1 MIIGAKRIL
10 EIISKITDTGLYSEE
25 SMQEVKKICDRW
37 INIQKNNIDGSSMV
51 LKKQLYWEYH
61 LRDGLN
67 ITGVHAMSTVR
78 QSFLSTMTDEEEKM
92 FSEKDIIEEVHI
104 NIDAM
109 TAIRIVDEILKNTK
123 KEKIVVYQNSAP
135 LYLKGMEALHKIIE
149 GQQETIDK
157 LAERLSQ

>member
-67 ITGVHAMSTVR
+67 ITGVYAMSTVR

-109 TAIRIVDEILKNTK
+109 TAIRIADEILKNTK
-123 KEKIVVYQNSAP
+123 KEKKEVYQKSAP
-135 LYLKGMEALHKIIE
+135 LYLEVMDNLHNIIRD
-149 GQQETIDK
+149 QQTVID
-157 LAERLSQ
+157 RL

>member
-135 LYLKGMEALHKIIE
+135 LYLEVMDNLHNIIRD
-149 GQQETIDK
+149 QQTVIDRLVEK
-157 LAERLSQ
+157 LSQ